1 MTDRLTTFAKYA
13 VEGVDEAGLLAGA
26 SSSIVLTRAP
36 TMAISNCTNHRCPNS
51 DMGTCR
57 HARHS
62 FHAASKLSSRQ
73 TQGFVSPTI
82 SFLNFLAYRA
92 RLTSIFVCGICSSLL
107 QGMVFFLFL
116 NETASTIL
124 TFVGTHQQLLL
135 SKPGSLASLSLRMH
149 AEPALLRMIG

>member
-1 MTDRLTTFAKYA
+1 
-13 VEGVDEAGLLAGA
+13 
-26 SSSIVLTRAP
+26 
-36 TMAISNCTNHRCPNS
+36 
-51 DMGTCR
+51 MGTCR
-57 HARHS
+57 HAQHS

-82 SFLNFLAYRA
+82 SFLNFLAYQA

-107 QGMVFFLFL
+107 QGVVFFLFL

-135 SKPGSLASLSLRMH
+135 SKPGSLASLSLPKTFLIALFH
-149 AEPALLRMIG
+149 ADITLFGVNVFLIYRYYRLTKRWWIA